1 MMDEELIRRAE
12 DLARRCE
19 RSASVTASSFLTPAQ
34 AYELA
39 QWAKRGTDCTVL
51 MRGGHADAE
60 RRAAFFLPDWMDA
73 ESFDEAE
80 YICALAAKA
89 RFGAPGHRDW
99 LGAVL
104 GLGIGRE
111 WVGDILADGEQ
122 AWIFCLPSV
131 KQHLL
136 LNLDKVGRWG
146 VKVQEAA
153 LTDVPQRERK
163 MREAVFSVKSPRLDA
178 VCAGMFGLSRT
189 AAAEAIAQGLVTLNY
204 AEYTRCDAAVKTGD
218 MISLRGRGK
227 GEVLDGGGALSRKG
241 RLFVKTG
248 IFV

>member
-1 MMDEELIRRAE
+1 MDDELLRRAE

-19 RSASVTASSFLTPAQ
+19 RSASVTATGFLTPAQ
-34 AYELA
+34 AYELEN
-39 QWAKRGTDCTVL
+39 WSKYGTDCTVL
-51 MRGGHADAE
+51 LRGGHADAE
-60 RRAAFFLPDWMDA
+60 RRVAFFLPEWMDA
-73 ESFDEAE
+73 EDFDEGE
-80 YICALAAKA
+80 HICALAAKA
-89 RFGAPGHRDW
+89 RFGTPGHRDW
-99 LGAVL
+99 LGAAL

-111 WVGDILADGEQ
+111 WLGDILVEGEQ

-146 VKVQEAA
+146 AKVQEIA
-153 LTDVPQRERK
+153 LGEVPQRERK

-189 AAAEAIAQGLVTLNY
+189 TAAEAIAQGLVTLNY
-204 AEYTRCDAAVKTGD
+204 AECTKSDAAVKTGD
-218 MISLRGRGK
+218 IISLRGRGK
-227 GEVLDGGGALSRKG
+227 GLVLDAGGALSRKG